1 MKHTN
6 IFQTII
12 LLLGMLLLTVGC
24 NSDNDGIF
32 RLISESEETVEV
44 GTVTLIAHDGAT
56 LIAHTSKDSLQAY
69 DTTSKNW
76 TKITPSDNP
85 VLSSLVS
92 TDGTSV
98 YYSARS
104 DAGVNNTLYSFP
116 IDGPYASEPK
126 NSDYDIL
133 SMSAQHDLMTI
144 KDGTDVKV
152 VKTSNGSTL
161 LATYTDHNTDVLLLS
176 QSDDYY
182 LLSGYELVNDEKEY
196 QNRLYNGVNEITLN
210 GVPTS
215 EGIIAFYADA
225 TEGGL
230 AVVATNGDVYY
241 DDTFDLSGVTADTSI
256 TLTQGESVPLAPT
269 TKPLTALPVLQQT
282 GDAFYYVQGAN
293 GYMYKIDPSDGT
305 VAETTFSSISTTVKI
320 SSFYDTGTE
329 YYIGTVA
336 NGIIEVT
343 FP

>member
-1 MKHTN
+1 MKQTN

-44 GTVTLIAHDGAT
+44 GTVTLIAHDGTT

-69 DTTSKNW
+69 DTSSKNW

-92 TDGTSV
+92 TDGTNV

-104 DAGVNNTLYSFP
+104 DAEENNTLYSFP
-116 IDGPYASEPK
+116 IADPSTRATV

-133 SMSAQHDLMTI
+133 SMAAQDDLMTI
-144 KDGTDVKV
+144 KNGTQVEVRRPSDD
-152 VKTSNGSTL
+152 TSL
-161 LATYTDHNTDVLLLS
+161 LATYADHNTDVLLLS

-182 LLSGYELVNDEKEY
+182 MLSGYEMVGDAKEY
-196 QNRLYNGVNEITLN
+196 QNRLYNGGHEVTLN

-215 EGIIAFYADA
+215 EGIIAFYAYPA
-225 TEGGL
+225 GL
-230 AVVATNGDVYY
+230 AVVATNGDVYFNS
-241 DDTFDLSGVTADTSI
+241 TFNLSADASGSVN
-256 TLTQGESVPLAPT
+256 LTKGENVPLAPT
-269 TKPLTALPVLQQT
+269 TKPLTALPVIQQT
-282 GDAFYYVQGAN
+282 GDTFYYVQGN
-293 GYMYKIDPSDGT
+293 SGYMYKINPSNGE
-305 VAETTFSSISTTVKI
+305 VAETTFSSISITVTV

-329 YYIGTVA
+329 YYIGTVG
-336 NGIIEVT
+336 NGILEVT